1 MNFKN
6 NYLIISIIVVVV
18 IVGVVGYS
26 VLTGGSTITIAGSTS
41 VAPVTQALATAY
53 TSNHTNLR
61 ISVSG
66 GDSGVGINDAR
77 SGSVDIGTSSRNL
90 TNSEVQ
96 GLSLYAIGQDAISL
110 IVNPSNTVNDLSMD
124 QVTGI
129 YTGNITNWSQVGG
142 SKSTIVPRTREA
154 GSGTRADFERFLNI
168 SSYGTQ
174 IQVDTFNYGLL
185 QSVVTIP
192 DSIGYISHAYLIN
205 EVKVL
210 SVNNITPTQQTVQNG
225 SYPLTRNLIFLT
237 KGTPTGIVKNF
248 INFCLSPEG
257 QTIMNGTEWNNSN
270 NSVYNPTS
278 GIGPSGG

>member
-41 VAPVTQALATAY
+41 VAPVAQALATAY
-53 TSNHTNLR
+53 TSNHTNLE

-96 GLSLYAIGQDAISL
+96 GLSLYVIGQDAISL
-110 IVNPSNTVNDLSMD
+110 IVNPSNTMNDLSLD
-124 QVTGI
+124 QVTGV
-129 YTGNITNWSQVGG
+129 YTGNITKWSQVGG
-142 SKSTIVPRTREA
+142 SKGTIVPRTREA
-154 GSGTRADFERFLNI
+154 RSGTRADFERFLNI

-174 IQVDTFNYGLL
+174 VQVDTFNYGLL

-205 EVKVL
+205 EVKIL

-257 QTIMNGTEWNNSN
+257 QTIVNGTEWNNSN